1 MVKKLFVL
9 IFILISLESV
19 GLLPGQANNSENAE
33 SFFLK
38 CKSSLKEGNADKAI
52 EFGEK
57 AVELNN
63 KVAKYYQYL
72 GNAYNMKLRKVPD
85 FEKLM
90 YATKLRDSWEK
101 ACQLDSKN
109 VEVRIGLAHYYII
122 APAFAG
128 GNLEKAKVHATETLK
143 LDPLNGH
150 TLFTKI
156 YLTEKDFASAEK
168 SMETAFK
175 RYLDFKKKHP
185 SETSL
190 FDENILNSY
199 GYQLIKQEKIEKAL
213 KYFKM
218 NVKAF
223 PGSYNVYD
231 SMGELYLLKGNKE
244 LALDYYEKASKMN
257 PKKSEWD
264 IKNYNAE
271 VEIIKKLKKEL
282 DR

>member
-1 MVKKLFVL
+1 MYKKLFVL
-9 IFILISLESV
+9 IFILISLESF
-19 GLLPGQANNSENAE
+19 GLLSDQANNSENAE

-72 GNAYNMKLRKVPD
+72 GNAYNMKIRKVPD
-85 FEKLM
+85 FEKLI

-109 VEVRIGLAHYYII
+109 LEVRKGLAYYYIV

-143 LDPLNGH
+143 LDPLSGH

-168 SMETAFK
+168 SMETAFEL
-175 RYLDFKKKHP
+175 YLDFKKKHP

-190 FDENILNSY
+190 FDESILNSY
-199 GYQLIKQEKIEKAL
+199 GYQLIKEEKIEKAL

-223 PGSYNVYD
+223 PDYYNVYD
-231 SMGELYLLKGNKE
+231 SLAELYMLKGNKE
-244 LALDYYEKASKMN
+244 LALNYYEKALKLN
-257 PKKSEWD
+257 PRKREWD